1 MSLLKNDFLLKSE
14 NCGKCKFP
22 GSEQDAYDLYHR
34 EMAPFIDRLIKE
46 KIVFKTTGND
56 DFSLSLYNTYSGT
69 NELRE
74 DECAR
79 IMESV
84 CGIRPRIMSYN
95 FLRIISVPN
104 AKIRF
109 WSKSPDAYEKYFTNC
124 REGIWFQARPID
136 ILRIKNILME
146 YEIKILEAREKHARS

>member
-1 MSLLKNDFLLKSE
+1 MSKIKNDFLLQPE
-14 NCGKCKFP
+14 NCGKCKIL
-22 GSEQDAYDLYHR
+22 GSVQDAYDLYHR
-34 EMAPFIDRLIKE
+34 ELGPFIDRLINE
-46 KIVFKTTGND
+46 KIVFKTPGSD
-56 DFSLSLYNTYSGT
+56 DFSLALFTYSKP

-84 CGIRPRIMSYN
+84 CGIRPRIMTYN
-95 FLRIISVPN
+95 FLRINSVPY

-109 WSKSPDAYEKYFTNC
+109 WSKSPDAYEKYFINC
-124 REGIWFQARPID
+124 REGIWFEARPID

-146 YEIKILEAREKHARS
+146 YEIKILEAREKHARP